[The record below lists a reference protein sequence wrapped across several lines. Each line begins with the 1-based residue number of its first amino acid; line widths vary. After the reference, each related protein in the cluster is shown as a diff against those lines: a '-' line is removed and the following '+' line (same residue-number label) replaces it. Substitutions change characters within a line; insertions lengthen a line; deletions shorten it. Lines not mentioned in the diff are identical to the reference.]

1 MGQSR
6 RFKRVYRRPPALIQT
21 VEEYIPFVLTEVLRE
36 DEPEEVYTPE
46 EEKAINKRLLASISR
61 INPT

>member
-1 MGQSR
+1 
-6 RFKRVYRRPPALIQT
+6 